1 MSSEKTISF
10 IHCFDSEGEVF
21 KEEVFKL
28 YDRFGQRY
36 KCHLDKLET
45 IEIAENKFLYALNSV
60 QNSDIVFLCVFPEL
74 KRIFDSSRATVLKVG
89 LVFVLILELPR
100 L

>member
-10 IHCFDSEGEVF
+10 IHCFDSEG
-21 KEEVFKL
+21 EVFKL

-89 LVFVLILELPR
+89 WFLF
-100 L
+100 